1 MGQSTVRFNK
11 DKICD
16 LAFSECAFTYFCI
29 YETFECSRYSK
40 RFNYSI
46 SIITICGLREGVQ
59 GHHEPREM
67 NGGGG
72 LEDISRGKET
82 VLPRACRSFC

>member
-29 YETFECSRYSK
+29 HETFECSRHSERY
-40 RFNYSI
+40 RYI
-46 SIITICGLREGVQ
+46 
-59 GHHEPREM
+59 
-67 NGGGG
+67 
-72 LEDISRGKET
+72 
-82 VLPRACRSFC
+82 